1 MVLCSILWA
10 STVRLGFCCGGGGF
24 AAKKKNFNFFLG
36 FVGVFWYGFLVGCGG
51 FEFRERERERER
63 ESQRGACEEASL
75 REEKLTNGVNGV

>member
-1 MVLCSILWA
+1 M
-10 STVRLGFCCGGGGF
+10 
-24 AAKKKNFNFFLG
+24 G

-75 REEKLTNGVNGV
+75 RGEKLTNGVNGV